1 MAEAHDPLFVVPLGL
16 KAWFAAHGIP
26 RVEELDWWQ
35 AHEYRDLRLVCVP
48 AQHFSGRGLFDANTR
63 LWASWVVA
71 GRAKRL
77 FVGGDSGY
85 FNGFRGIGEALG
97 PFDLA
102 AVPIGT
108 YNPAQIMK
116 SVHTSPEEVVQA
128 FVDLHGKALLGI
140 HWGTFDLAKEP
151 LEEPPQRLRKEAER
165 RKLDP
170 GHIWVLKHGETRHW

>member
-1 MAEAHDPLFVVPLGL
+1 M
-16 KAWFAAHGIP
+16 
-26 RVEELDWWQ
+26 
-35 AHEYRDLRLVCVP
+35 
-48 AQHFSGRGLFDANTR
+48 
-63 LWASWVVA
+63 VA

-85 FNGFRGIGEALG
+85 FGGFREIGEALG

-116 SVHTSPEEVVQA
+116 SVHTSPEEAVQA

-151 LEEPPQRLRKEAER
+151 LEEPPRRLRKEAER

-170 GHIWVLKHGETRHW
+170 GRIWVLKHGETRDW